1 MSNVAVDIIKR
12 KLLEVR
18 LKEHFKR
25 NPSAKSAIVKIN
37 FDNSNTM
44 WKAERA
50 SNGFRVVE
58 VSTKKSEY
66 FLNEASTPVEQ
77 SVINNL
83 MAVVG
88 DAMAS
93 LSMES
98 PASAHKKLTAAKD
111 MIQKSLPSIT
121 DPKMRQQ
128 VGGMMGLITNLIDQ
142 TTAGAGPDKASL
154 GSPSRKTGMVNAGR
168 MPVKEADDKGDDDNN
183 KLQDKS
189 KDKKGNKPVSNKPS
203 VEAEPEEP
211 SDDMPLDL
219 PAKKSSEEMQL
230 QQMVQG
236 KPIKNVTISI
246 VDGDKVVGINVAG
259 LKNPVEI
266 HFSEDGKVF
275 YKFGELTRVLKA
287 L

>member
-18 LKEHFKR
+18 LKEHFSK
-25 NPSAKSAIVKIN
+25 NPNAKSAIVQID
-37 FDNSNTM
+37 FDNSKTM

-50 SNGFRVVE
+50 KNGFKVVE
-58 VSTKKSEY
+58 VSTKKNTY
-66 FLNEASTPVEQ
+66 FLNEASTPAEQ

-98 PASAHKKLTAAKD
+98 PANAHKKLTAAKD

-121 DPKMRQQ
+121 DQKMRQQ

-142 TTAGAGPDKASL
+142 TTAGASPTQASL
-154 GSPSRKTGMVNAGR
+154 GSPSKKTGMVNAGKV
-168 MPVKEADDKGDDDNN
+168 PVREAEEKKDDK
-183 KLQDKS
+183 KEKAQDK
-189 KDKKGNKPVSNKPS
+189 KPAPKKANK
-203 VEAEPEEP
+203 PEEP
-211 SDDMPLDL
+211 SDDMALDV
-219 PAKKSSEEMQL
+219 PEKKTSEEMQL
-230 QQMVQG
+230 TQMVQG
-236 KPIKNVTISI
+236 KPLKNVSVSSI
-246 VDGDKVVGINVAG
+246 DGNKVVVLDVMG
-259 LKNPVEI
+259 LKSPVEI

-275 YKFGELTRVLKA
+275 YKFGDLTRVIKA